1 MKKTLIAALCLA
13 MAGSAAAQDPFSLAR
28 DLYASASY
36 EEALTA
42 LTRLHDENA
51 SGPLA
56 VRVDQYRAFCLFALG
71 RTNEA
76 RSVAESL
83 ISDNPLLA
91 LESDASPRI
100 AALFTDVRKR
110 LIPTLIRDQYRSA
123 RAAVDKNDFAAA
135 EPRLVKVR
143 QLLDEASTVGVSDE
157 TMADLGVLVDGFLDL
172 ARKQL
177 ARASESSAV
186 PVRTA
191 PGTPADASAKNA
203 PAADAA
209 GSDHPRVFDSASTG
223 ITVPVAIRQTMPA
236 LSRELVDILK
246 NGARNGVLEVT
257 IDERGSVERAV
268 MREPVQPMYDSL
280 LMNAARSW
288 KYQPAMKGSMP
299 VKYVKVIA
307 IAARPAQ
314 PLPQQ

>member
-1 MKKTLIAALCLA
+1 MKSIVLAAMCLA
-13 MAGSAAAQDPFSLAR
+13 AASVAAAQDQFSAAR

-83 ISDNPLLA
+83 ISSNPLLA

-123 RAAVDKNDFAAA
+123 RAAVDKSDFAAA
-135 EPRLVKVR
+135 EPQLVKVR

-157 TMADLGVLVDGFLDL
+157 TMTDLGVLVDGFLDL

-177 ARASESSAV
+177 ARASESAV
-186 PVRTA
+186 APVRTA
-191 PGTPADASAKNA
+191 PAPADASTKNA

-209 GSDHPRVFDSASTG
+209 ANEPRVFDSASAG
-223 ITVPVAIRQTMPA
+223 ITAPVAIRQTMPA
-236 LSRELVDILK
+236 LSRELVDIMK
-246 NGARNGVLEVT
+246 NGTRSGVLEVT

-280 LMNAARSW
+280 LVSAARSW
-288 KYQPAMKGSMP
+288 KYQPAMKGSTP

-307 IAARPAQ
+307 VASKPVQ
-314 PLPQQ
+314 PQPQQ